1 MTRNEKS
8 GAAGPPVT
16 GTSANM
22 LFRKA
27 GPGDCAQAQ
36 EIIRL
41 ARERMGR
48 QGNPQWQDGYPA
60 DEDVRHDI
68 EAGNGYVL
76 CLHNR
81 PVVYGAILFDEE
93 PAYGPIEGRWL
104 NDRPYAVVHRLA
116 VHEAFER
123 KGLAGLFLQQAE
135 RLCLQTFARH
145 PSGYSL
151 RQCRYARPAGA
162 LGLCLLRRD
171 TAQGNTSPSLSQNPR
186 LRDTKSGGNILSA
199 ARQLSG
205 PDAIGCKRRHA
216 CEPRRRKASTPSF
229 PAPADSRSS
238 SRRSPRR
245 PPPKLGR
252 AARAR
257 DRSDTCRYRAH
268 GR

>member
-8 GAAGPPVT
+8 GAAALPVPPVT
-16 GTSANM
+16 GTSADM

-27 GPGDCAQAQ
+27 GPGDCA
-36 EIIRL
+36 ERRRSIRL

-123 KGLAGLFLQQAE
+123 KGLAGLFLAAG
-135 RLCLQTFARH
+135 RAAVSRQTLIRH
-145 PSGYSL
+145 TGGYPF
-151 RQCRYARPAGA
+151 RQRTYAQPAGA
-162 LGLCLLRRD
+162 LGLCFLRRD
-171 TAQGNTSPSLSQNPR
+171 TVPKISPSCIPKNPR
-186 LRDTKSGGNILSA
+186 LRPEK
-199 ARQLSG
+199 
-205 PDAIGCKRRHA
+205 KRRKEHF
-216 CEPRRRKASTPSF
+216 R
-229 PAPADSRSS
+229 RSS
-238 SRRSPRR
+238 AMVKSR
-245 PPPKLGR
+245 
-252 AARAR
+252 
-257 DRSDTCRYRAH
+257 RYRAQESPCL
-268 GR
+268 

>member
-8 GAAGPPVT
+8 GAAALPAPPVT
-16 GTSANM
+16 GTSADM

-27 GPGDCAQAQ
+27 GPGDCARAQ

-135 RLCLQTFARH
+135 RLCLDRH
-145 PSGYSL
+145 LFDIRADTHSANGPMRSLLERSGYVF
-151 RQCRYARPAGA
+151 CGEIRY
-162 LGLCLLRRD
+162 
-171 TAQGNTSPSLSQNPR
+171 
-186 LRDTKSGGNILSA
+186 
-199 ARQLSG
+199 
-205 PDAIGCKRRHA
+205 
-216 CEPRRRKASTPSF
+216 RK
-229 PAPADSRSS
+229 
-238 SRRSPRR
+238 SPRR
-245 PPPKLGR
+245 AYQKSSAKARKKAAERTFPPLLRNGQVPTLSG
-252 AARAR
+252 ARIAMLV
-257 DRSDTCRYRAH
+257 SEKAHSIHTVFSCSCR
-268 GR
+268 

>member
-1 MTRNEKS
+1 MRIIVVTLPDLSPLPQGNRKNYNFSDSTMTRNEKS

-93 PAYGPIEGRWL
+93 PAYGRS
-104 NDRPYAVVHRLA
+104 RPVASTTGLMRSYTGSPYTKRSS
-116 VHEAFER
+116 ER
-123 KGLAGLFLQQAE
+123 DWPDCSWQQAE
-135 RLCLQTFARH
+135 RLCLDRH
-145 PSGYSL
+145 LFDIRADTHSANGPMRGLLERSGYVF
-151 RQCRYARPAGA
+151 CGE
-162 LGLCLLRRD
+162 
-171 TAQGNTSPSLSQNPR
+171 
-186 LRDTKSGGNILSA
+186 I
-199 ARQLSG
+199 
-205 PDAIGCKRRHA
+205 RHRGT
-216 CEPRRRKASTPSF
+216 PRRAYHKTL
-229 PAPADSRSS
+229 D
-238 SRRSPRR
+238 
-245 PPPKLGR
+245 
-252 AARAR
+252 
-257 DRSDTCRYRAH
+257 
-268 GR
+268 

>member
-135 RLCLQTFARH
+135 RLCLDRH
-145 PSGYSL
+145 LFDIRADTHSANGPMRSLLERSGYVF
-151 RQCRYARPAGA
+151 CGEIRY
-162 LGLCLLRRD
+162 
-171 TAQGNTSPSLSQNPR
+171 
-186 LRDTKSGGNILSA
+186 
-199 ARQLSG
+199 
-205 PDAIGCKRRHA
+205 
-216 CEPRRRKASTPSF
+216 RK
-229 PAPADSRSS
+229 
-238 SRRSPRR
+238 SPRR
-245 PPPKLGR
+245 AYQKILG
-252 AARAR
+252 
-257 DRSDTCRYRAH
+257 
-268 GR
+268 

>member
-135 RLCLQTFARH
+135 RLCLDRH
-145 PSGYSL
+145 LFDIRADTHSANGPMRSLLERSGHVF
-151 RQCRYARPAGA
+151 CGKIRY
-162 LGLCLLRRD
+162 
-171 TAQGNTSPSLSQNPR
+171 
-186 LRDTKSGGNILSA
+186 
-199 ARQLSG
+199 
-205 PDAIGCKRRHA
+205 
-216 CEPRRRKASTPSF
+216 RK
-229 PAPADSRSS
+229 
-238 SRRSPRR
+238 SPRR
-245 PPPKLGR
+245 AYQKILG
-252 AARAR
+252 
-257 DRSDTCRYRAH
+257 
-268 GR
+268 

>member
-8 GAAGPPVT
+8 GAAALPVSPVT
-16 GTSANM
+16 GTSADM

-116 VHEAFER
+116 VHEEFER

-135 RLCLQTFARH
+135 RLCLDRH
-145 PSGYSL
+145 LFDIRADTHSANGPMRSLLERSGYVF
-151 RQCRYARPAGA
+151 CGEIRY
-162 LGLCLLRRD
+162 
-171 TAQGNTSPSLSQNPR
+171 
-186 LRDTKSGGNILSA
+186 
-199 ARQLSG
+199 
-205 PDAIGCKRRHA
+205 
-216 CEPRRRKASTPSF
+216 RK
-229 PAPADSRSS
+229 
-238 SRRSPRR
+238 SPRR
-245 PPPKLGR
+245 AYQKILG
-252 AARAR
+252 
-257 DRSDTCRYRAH
+257 
-268 GR
+268 